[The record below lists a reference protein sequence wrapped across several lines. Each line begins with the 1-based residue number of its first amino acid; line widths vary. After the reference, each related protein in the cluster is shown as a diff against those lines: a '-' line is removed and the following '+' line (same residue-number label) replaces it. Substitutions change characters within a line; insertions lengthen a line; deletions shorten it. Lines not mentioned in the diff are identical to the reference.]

1 MAKLT
6 SIHPLNPQLQRMQ
19 EVVQVLQKGGLV
31 IYPTDT
37 VYGVGCDMTNARAV
51 ERVYQLKGV
60 KPGKTNF
67 SIICHDLSD
76 IATYALVSNQ
86 AFKLMKKA
94 LPGPFTFVLPATRN
108 IPRLLEIKKRTIG
121 IRIPDHAVPR
131 MLVELLGNPL
141 ITTSLPEY
149 DSMIE
154 YSTIPELMAEKY
166 AHQVDYV
173 IDSGAGGIMP
183 STIVD
188 LTGSHAEIIREGLGD
203 LVNYM

>member
-1 MAKLT
+1 MARLI
-6 SIHPLNPQLQRMQ
+6 SIHPLNPQVQRIE
-19 EVVQVLQKGGLV
+19 EVVQILQKGGLV

-86 AFKLMKKA
+86 SFKLMKKA
-94 LPGPFTFVLPATRN
+94 LPGPFTFVLPATRS
-108 IPRLLEIKKRTIG
+108 IPKLLEIKKRTIG
-121 IRIPDHAVPR
+121 IRIPNHAIPR

-141 ITTSLPEY
+141 ITTSLPE
-149 DSMIE
+149 DNSMIE
-154 YSTIPELMAEKY
+154 YSTDPELMAEKWNRL
-166 AHQVDYV
+166 VDCV
-173 IDSGAGGIMP
+173 LDAGAGGIIP

-188 LTGSHAEIIREGLGD
+188 LTGNQPEIIREGLGEIEQF
-203 LVNYM
+203 L